1 MKCRLSAILV
11 SRGPFSVV
19 RSTVRR
25 LAMQEEAAEIELILV
40 GTLGPLRVPAGE
52 CQSFGD
58 FKVLQLRDRSTVS
71 DGNAAGVRIATTSV
85 VVFCEDHCFPEP
97 GWAKALLAAHA
108 EDVAA
113 VGPVFLNA
121 NPRNAVSCCD
131 FLVGYSPFMEPC
143 EKGPRPFLPGH
154 NCSYK
159 KAELLL
165 LGDSLEGWLEAETLL
180 HFEMRK
186 QGKKLMLEPAA
197 RVSHLN
203 FALFPVWLLAMFYG
217 GRVFGASRALGFSPL
232 EKAIFTVGSPAIA
245 PLRFWRCARAHM
257 GRGGALAQMVSI
269 APLLLVGLSLDAAG
283 QMLGYAFGFG
293 TSRER
298 VGELEANRVKYI
310 LDEDREALERAAG

>member
-1 MKCRLSAILV
+1 
-11 SRGPFSVV
+11 
-19 RSTVRR
+19 
-25 LAMQEEAAEIELILV
+25 MQAGADEIELILV
-40 GTLGPLRVPAGE
+40 GTLGPLRVPTGD

-58 FKVLQLRDRSTVS
+58 LKVLQLRDQSTAA
-71 DGNAAGVRIATTSV
+71 DGNAAGVRIATAPV

-121 NPRNAVSCCD
+121 NPRNSVSCCD
-131 FLVGYSPFMEPC
+131 FLVGYSAFMEPC

-159 KAELLL
+159 KSELLL
-165 LGDSLEGWLEAETLL
+165 LGDSLEGWLEAETVL

-186 QGKKLMLEPAA
+186 QGKRLMLEPAA

-203 FALFPVWLLAMFYG
+203 FALLPVWLRVMFYG

-232 EKAIFTVGSPAIA
+232 MKAAFTLGSPAIA

-257 GRGGALAQMVSI
+257 ERGGALAHLVWIS
-269 APLLLVGLSLDAAG
+269 PLLLFGLSLDAAG

-298 VGELEANRVKYI
+298 VGEFEANRVKYI
-310 LDEDREALERAAG
+310 LDQDREALEQEAG